1 MERIKRLYAE
11 GFGKGQIPQPSVAFV
26 HRVLPGLHVAVGTRQ
41 GTEEGAVF
49 PSVAAHAPLLS
60 PVQVRLALFAQ
71 VLKIRRRWVQDRRYE
86 RRWTPVFAFWKGERH
101 VRGDNEQPFSA
112 LDQWKTNKKRITRL
126 LADNNLASR
135 AKKKK
140 KMTTTHLDAYQR
152 LCKQLFP
159 AKVLLGHKLVDVLEK
174 VSFQKKRNGRAVR
187 GYRYSWN
194 QKAIEQV
201 CKMVESS
208 RK

>member
-1 MERIKRLYAE
+1 MKALNLEIGAQRSCFEVFPAE
-11 GFGKGQIPQPSVAFV
+11 ITLEETLEKSKVQDKGQW
-26 HRVLPGLHVAVGTRQ
+26 R
-41 GTEEGAVF
+41 
-49 PSVAAHAPLLS
+49 
-60 PVQVRLALFAQ
+60 
-71 VLKIRRRWVQDRRYE
+71 K
-86 RRWTPVFAFWKGERH
+86 
-101 VRGDNEQPFSA
+101 
-112 LDQWKTNKKRITRL
+112 NKKRITRL

-135 AKKKK
+135 AKKKNNA
-140 KMTTTHLDAYQR
+140 TTTHLDAYQR

-208 RK
+208 RR

>member
-41 GTEEGAVF
+41 GTEEGTVF
-49 PSVAAHAPLLS
+49 PSVDPHAPLLS

-101 VRGDNEQPFSA
+101 VRGDNEQPFANNCSRRKSCWGTNWWMY
-112 LDQWKTNKKRITRL
+112 WKKCR
-126 LADNNLASR
+126 S
-135 AKKKK
+135 
-140 KMTTTHLDAYQR
+140 
-152 LCKQLFP
+152 
-159 AKVLLGHKLVDVLEK
+159 
-174 VSFQKKRNGRAVR
+174 KRNGTGGPSVATDIPGTRR
-187 GYRYSWN
+187 R
-194 QKAIEQV
+194 
-201 CKMVESS
+201 SS
-208 RK
+208 RFARW

>member
-1 MERIKRLYAE
+1 LFCDFSDSIAE
-11 GFGKGQIPQPSVAFV
+11 LFDGTDSLCNLDQPFALLRMLFHFGPHQTATIEVFPAEITLEETLEKSKVQDKGQW
-26 HRVLPGLHVAVGTRQ
+26 R
-41 GTEEGAVF
+41 
-49 PSVAAHAPLLS
+49 
-60 PVQVRLALFAQ
+60 
-71 VLKIRRRWVQDRRYE
+71 K
-86 RRWTPVFAFWKGERH
+86 
-101 VRGDNEQPFSA
+101 
-112 LDQWKTNKKRITRL
+112 NKKRITRL

-140 KMTTTHLDAYQR
+140 KMTTTYLDAYQR

-159 AKVLLGHKLVDVLEK
+159 AKVLLGHKLVDVLAKEDY
-174 VSFQKKRNGRAVR
+174 QKKRNMQADR

-208 RK
+208 RR